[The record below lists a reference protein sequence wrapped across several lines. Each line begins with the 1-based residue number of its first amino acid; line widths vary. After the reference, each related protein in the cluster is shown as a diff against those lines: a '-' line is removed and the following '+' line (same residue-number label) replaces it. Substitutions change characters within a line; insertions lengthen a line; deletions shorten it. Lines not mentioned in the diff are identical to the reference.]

1 MKALKYLISAVL
13 ISVLPSCSSSN
24 SYEPKEISP
33 TSTEF
38 TSGELAKLIE
48 IVDEP
53 CLLSYAEQDGAIA
66 TQFIKLKVKLKL
78 IKESPELQ
86 KIDAHDIDFT
96 SLLSVAVINLV
107 DQNETKVQDLNV
119 KSEDMLKLKKL
130 LQSKE
135 GTEETITFEGEF
147 HNSNDAPKWFKDAA
161 AFTPYLAADITIDN
175 DATLSSDSNSNE
187 DVADNET
194 VDESSSIDSED
205 WDALLTTYEQYVNKY
220 ISLIKKAA
228 NGDMDALSEYPSFME
243 KAEELSNKMENAQ
256 GEMSPSQW
264 GRYNKITMK
273 MMQAAQDQ

>member
-13 ISVLPSCSSSN
+13 ISVLSSCSSSN

-78 IKESPELQ
+78 KKESPELQ
-86 KIDAHDIDFT
+86 KVDAQDIDFIR
-96 SLLSVAVINLV
+96 LLSVAVINLV

-119 KSEDMLKLKKL
+119 KSEDLLKLKKL
-130 LQSKE
+130 LQSKV

-147 HNSNDAPKWFKDAA
+147 HNSDDAPKWFKDAA
-161 AFTPYLAADITIDN
+161 AFTPYLAADITINN
-175 DATLSSDSNSNE
+175 DVALSSESSSNE
-187 DVADNET
+187 DVADDET
-194 VDESSSIDSED
+194 VNESSSLGSED
-205 WDALLTTYEQYVNKY
+205 WDSLLTTYEQYVNKY
-220 ISLIKKAA
+220 ISLMKKAA

-264 GRYNKITMK
+264 ARYNEISMK
-273 MMQAAQDQ
+273 MMQAAQD

>member
-13 ISVLPSCSSSN
+13 ISVLSSCSSSN

-33 TSTEF
+33 TSTSF

-78 IKESPELQ
+78 KKESPELQ
-86 KIDAHDIDFT
+86 KVDAQDIDFIR
-96 SLLSVAVINLV
+96 LLSVAVINLV

-119 KSEDMLKLKKL
+119 KSEDLLKLKKL
-130 LQSKE
+130 LQSKV

-147 HNSNDAPKWFKDAA
+147 HNSDDAPKWFKDAA
-161 AFTPYLAADITIDN
+161 AFTPYLATDITINN
-175 DATLSSDSNSNE
+175 DVALSSESSSNE
-187 DVADNET
+187 DVADDET
-194 VDESSSIDSED
+194 VNESSSLGSED
-205 WDALLTTYEQYVNKY
+205 WDSLLTTYEQYVNKY
-220 ISLIKKAA
+220 ISLMKKAA

-264 GRYNKITMK
+264 ARYNEISMK
-273 MMQAAQDQ
+273 MMQAAQD

>member
-13 ISVLPSCSSSN
+13 ISVLSSCSSSN

-78 IKESPELQ
+78 KKESPELQ
-86 KIDAHDIDFT
+86 KVDAQDIDFIR
-96 SLLSVAVINLV
+96 LLSVAVINLV

-119 KSEDMLKLKKL
+119 KSEDLLKLKKL
-130 LQSKE
+130 LQSKV

-147 HNSNDAPKWFKDAA
+147 HNSDDAPKWFKDAA
-161 AFTPYLAADITIDN
+161 AFTPYLA
-175 DATLSSDSNSNE
+175 NSI
-187 DVADNET
+187 
-194 VDESSSIDSED
+194 S
-205 WDALLTTYEQYVNKY
+205 LLT
-220 ISLIKKAA
+220 
-228 NGDMDALSEYPSFME
+228 M
-243 KAEELSNKMENAQ
+243 
-256 GEMSPSQW
+256 MSPYLQKVVVT
-264 GRYNKITMK
+264 RMLLMMK
-273 MMQAAQDQ
+273 RLMSLQV